1 MSRKGAEIFRKQ
13 KQKAIDL
20 LLNESKVTGAT
31 GSVYVGTFGA
41 KYGGGMKSFS
51 YPTSHDTNDFTK
63 PTGKGGKKKWPIT

>member
-20 LLNESKVTGAT
+20 LRNKPEVTDAT

-41 KYGGGMKSFS
+41 RYGGRTRFS
-51 YPTSHDTNDFTK
+51 HPTSHDNNDFTK
-63 PTGKGGKKKWPIT
+63 PTGKGGKKKWPRT